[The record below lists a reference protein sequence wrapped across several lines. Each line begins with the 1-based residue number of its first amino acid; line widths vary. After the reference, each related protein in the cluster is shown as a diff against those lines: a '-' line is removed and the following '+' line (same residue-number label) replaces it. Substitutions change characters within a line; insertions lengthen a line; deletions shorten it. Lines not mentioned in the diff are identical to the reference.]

1 MPGCAA
7 AATSSIMA
15 VSAPRLTVDERCGD
29 VEGVA
34 SFQKHPWS
42 MSESSAL
49 RFYVDFSDFGYIGM
63 RSFASWRSIAGAR
76 PGPSR
81 VLPLRFLC
89 ICVDYGR
96 PGIFHAKPHFILIT
110 LSDLQ
115 PLRLAWHS
123 YFQCSWTPWTIIF
136 LFVLV
141 VLKDWKE
148 VLCTPGCTRATHP
161 NRVERA
167 CKRL

>member
-7 AATSSIMA
+7 AAASSIMA
-15 VSAPRLTVDERCGD
+15 VSAPRLTVDERYGD

-49 RFYVDFSDFGYIGM
+49 RCYVDFSDFGYIGM
-63 RSFASWRSIAGAR
+63 RCFASWRSIAGAR

-89 ICVDYGR
+89 ICVDFCR
-96 PGIFHAKPHFILIT
+96 PGIF
-110 LSDLQ
+110 
-115 PLRLAWHS
+115 
-123 YFQCSWTPWTIIF
+123 
-136 LFVLV
+136 
-141 VLKDWKE
+141 
-148 VLCTPGCTRATHP
+148 RATIY
-161 NRVERA
+161 VVVFS
-167 CKRL
+167 LLDI

>member
-15 VSAPRLTVDERCGD
+15 VLAPRLTVDERYGD

-34 SFQKHPWS
+34 SFQKHPLA
-42 MSESSAL
+42 MSEASAL

-76 PGPSR
+76 PGPAR

-89 ICVDYGR
+89 ICVDFCR
-96 PGIFHAKPHFILIT
+96 PGIFRAKPYFILTI
-110 LSDLQ
+110 LNDLQ
-115 PLRLAWHS
+115 PFRLARHS
-123 YFQCSWTPWTIIF
+123 YFQCS
-136 LFVLV
+136 
-141 VLKDWKE
+141 
-148 VLCTPGCTRATHP
+148 
-161 NRVERA
+161 
-167 CKRL
+167 